1 MSASTASPPQKLLPD
16 EQPLA
21 EYRSLAPLAV
31 VSVILGVASALILTS
46 PLLAPLPVAAI
57 VAAIAALRTI
67 SRSGGQLAGSG
78 VAIVGL
84 CLGTFFLG
92 LGLTSHLA
100 RQRVLEQRAHEM
112 TAAFL
117 GLLQEGK
124 AREAH
129 QFRQPASN
137 RLSAPEAIKEY
148 YEKNSEAAKEL
159 QGFATSPVVKD
170 LTLLGHDANV
180 RFEAVSSATR
190 DGKTDMLVLRYSFQ
204 PAGGSAPRKPIYVHV
219 NRRYDEA
226 SKRYQWDISGVSDM
240 PPPGLRE
247 EL

>member
-31 VSVILGVASALILTS
+31 VSVVLGVASALIITT
-46 PLLAPLPVAAI
+46 PLLAPIPVAAM

-67 SRSGGQLAGSG
+67 SRSGGQLAGIT

-112 TAAFL
+112 TDAFL
-117 GLLQEGK
+117 GLLQDGK

-137 RLSAPEAIKEY
+137 RHSAPEAIAEHY
-148 YEKNSEAAKEL
+148 ATNQEAAKEL
-159 QGFATSPVVKD
+159 QSFVSSPVVKD
-170 LTLLGHDANV
+170 LTVLGHDANV

-190 DGKTDMLVLRYSFQ
+190 DGKSDMLVLRYSFQ
-204 PAGGSAPRKPIYVHV
+204 PSSGSTQRNPIYVHA
-219 NRRYDEA
+219 NRRFDEA
-226 SKRYQWDISGVSDM
+226 SKRYQWDVSGVSDM
-240 PPPGLRE
+240 LPPGLRE
-247 EL
+247 E